1 MQLGRQKICHIVKI
15 NQTHISNSD
24 KKKKKYICLILF
36 ETREAL
42 VLPIRERMIVIWSIR
57 LATVHTR
64 RSCIKY
70 PNLTHRRRDWGGN
83 EFPHSHTPVDTQM
96 QMPCHPKFSSDK
108 HRSAQRGA
116 RSRGCSPRWKI
127 HTQLLPA
134 CHLES
139 RVQKHEPIT
148 VSNSTVWTQ
157 CMHFDRRK
165 LRHTETSKKSHSFL
179 RTRVCAHTHAHT
191 LLDR

>member
-1 MQLGRQKICHIVKI
+1 MQLGRQKICYIVKI
-15 NQTHISNSD
+15 NQTIVI
-24 KKKKKYICLILF
+24 KKNKNTFAWFFLRL
-36 ETREAL
+36 ERL
-42 VLPIRERMIVIWSIR
+42 VKSLLPIRERMIVIWSIR

-70 PNLTHRRRDWGGN
+70 PNLTHRQRDWGVN

-127 HTQLLPA
+127 HAQLLPVW
-134 CHLES
+134 HSES
-139 RVQKHEPIT
+139 RVQKYEPIT
-148 VSNSTVWTQ
+148 VSDSIVWTQ

-165 LRHTETSKKSHSFL
+165 LRHTETSKKSHSL
-179 RTRVCAHTHAHT
+179 SRTRVRAHTRIHSI
-191 LLDR
+191 R